1 MISSDSQLRAKR
13 HLKKLD
19 ETCIASIVEIVYE
32 DGTDGQFMTCET
44 PSGKS
49 YKVKNVDKA
58 FIKENFGNGKL
69 VSGNVEL
76 SFDLDTM
83 VDESTAEIVSNS
95 LPGFR
100 KKNSKGSKGNRPG
113 RQLQTQVGNCGT
125 YLGGSCAG
133 TRSVLVV
140 RVIAADKS
148 TTKSESQ
155 LAESVFENA
164 NDSLNLQSWY
174 NQCSYNQLNFVPATD
189 ENSLINNGVYTVT
202 VSSKSTEGDLKMNND
217 IAGALNE
224 DFGVSSPN
232 QIADHVM
239 YCLPAGTMSGIAYA
253 NVNNWRS
260 VYSDNWCTYVSAQ
273 GKFLRTAFHLGS
285 FYQSL
290 YTKLFTQHPFFWQ
303 HMKLATISPWHT
315 VEILLLQVHQQ
326 LMEIRVA

>member
-13 HLKKLD
+13 HLKRLD
-19 ETCIASIVEIVYE
+19 ETCIASIVDIVYE

-49 YKVKNVDKA
+49 YKVNNVDKA

-100 KKNSKGSKGNRPG
+100 KKNSKGSKGSRPG

-174 NQCSYNQLNFVPATD
+174 KQCSYNQLNFVPATGTG
-189 ENSLINNGVYTVT
+189 INGGVTTVT
-202 VSSKSTEGDLKMNND
+202 VPSSSTDGDSVMNND
-217 IAGALNE
+217 IVDALKTK
-224 DFGVSSPN
+224 FGVSNPN
-232 QIADHVM
+232 QIANHVM

-273 GKFLRTAFHLGS
+273 GKSSTRAFICFHQ
-285 FYQSL
+285 FH
-290 YTKLFTQHPFFWQ
+290 TKLMTHSPFFFTLQ
-303 HMKLATISPWHT
+303 LMKLATISPWHT

>member
-19 ETCIASIVEIVYE
+19 ETCIASIVDILYE

-83 VDESTAEIVSNS
+83 IDESTAEIVSNA

-100 KKNSKGSKGNRPG
+100 KKNSKGSKGSRLR

-133 TRSVLVV
+133 SRSVLVV
-140 RVIAADKS
+140 RVIANGG
-148 TTKSESQ
+148 TTTASESQ
-155 LAESVFENA
+155 LSDSIFGTSG
-164 NDSLNLQSWY
+164 DSLNLQSWY

-189 ENSLINNGVYTVT
+189 ENSRINNGVYTVT
-202 VSSKSTEGDLKMNND
+202 VSSKPSDGDSKMNND
-217 IAGALNE
+217 IVAALNE
-224 DFGVSSPN
+224 KFDVSSPN

-260 VYSDNWCTYVSAQ
+260 VYSDNWCTSVSAQ
-273 GKFLRTAFHLGS
+273 GKFLRMAFHPDS

-303 HMKLATISPWHT
+303 HMKLDIICPWPI
-315 VEILLLQVHQQ
+315 VEILLHQVHQQ